1 MIIIVPDL
9 RRHLFKTEKNKTEA
23 SVLFL
28 SCCCQPRKVTLG
40 RQQRLLTWQQEL
52 LGSRSCQVRCHV
64 RCVKEAIMD
73 SVLEFVVGSQRKTIA
88 T

>member
-40 RQQRLLTWQQEL
+40 SRSCLLINIIQQAASAAKCHLADSRGCS
-52 LGSRSCQVRCHV
+52 LGSRSYLAA
-64 RCVKEAIMD
+64 EAA
-73 SVLEFVVGSQRKTIA
+73 K
-88 T
+88 